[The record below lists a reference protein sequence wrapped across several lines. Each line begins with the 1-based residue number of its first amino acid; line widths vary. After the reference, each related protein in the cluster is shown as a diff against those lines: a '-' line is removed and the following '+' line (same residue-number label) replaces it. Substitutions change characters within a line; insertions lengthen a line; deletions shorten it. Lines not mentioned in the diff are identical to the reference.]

1 MSRKRTKKFVTI
13 DRDLYDAALKV
24 KLGGRAKS
32 VLFAFLAQTN
42 GFEKNFDKVS
52 WKRYTNITGIGKT
65 HLSNYKSELIKKGYM
80 HEKDGIL
87 YLQKDISQWERLP
100 NPVTLKKVTKSG
112 NSSYQ
117 ILLPE
122 VTESGKHI
130 LTPHLN
136 DHLKQEVVSQQ
147 GKKEREPSKARDAFF
162 ELLRNPKGLKK

>member
-80 HEKDGIL
+80 HEKDSIL
-87 YLQKDISQWERLP
+87 YLQKDISQWGRLP
-100 NPVTLKKVTKSG
+100 NPVTSKKVTKSG
-112 NSSYQ
+112 NTSYRNRK
-117 ILLPE
+117 PE

-130 LTPHLN
+130 LTPQLN
-136 DHLKQEVVSQQ
+136 NQLKQDVVSQ
-147 GKKEREPSKARDAFF
+147 
-162 ELLRNPKGLKK
+162 PKGKREDYKKKFHKLTESFKDLKGYKK